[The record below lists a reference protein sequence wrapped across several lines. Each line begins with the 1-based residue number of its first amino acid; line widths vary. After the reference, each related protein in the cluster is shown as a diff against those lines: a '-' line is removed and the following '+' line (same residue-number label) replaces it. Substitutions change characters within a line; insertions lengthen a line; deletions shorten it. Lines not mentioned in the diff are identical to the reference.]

1 MKMELDKIKDIR
13 SELSTL
19 WIVVMLNMIFADI
32 FTIIVALVD
41 KSILTEMPGD
51 VITVMAVAAIITSIL
66 IAMIYLVKILPY
78 KLNKYL
84 NIIVAIFTILYIIG
98 GASLLPHYI
107 IIASI
112 EVIVLIFIII
122 KSWKWKI

>member
-1 MKMELDKIKDIR
+1 MELDKIKDIR